1 MFYSEAILSRRGPL
15 ARVWLAAHMERKLS
29 KTQTLQTDIQQAA
42 GAIMGQEVEVMALRL
57 SGQLL
62 LGVVRIYSR
71 KAKYLLDDC
80 NEALLKIKMAFRPGL
95 VDMTEDQLAVNRNAI
110 TLQGGNLDLDVL
122 IPDINWDIDFEDR
135 IAEPQG
141 HHVARQA
148 DITLQTAEDFQLDLD
163 DPGYGFDLGPS
174 DGIGSQDF
182 GELDLGLDFGDGPV
196 SIRDSV
202 SVVEGSVEVGR
213 DAPTPRSARESLH
226 SAMMGRGAD
235 KDLDVFSYR
244 SRELSEHPFGADM
257 DVDMPFGP
265 DIDIGGADF
274 DLGIDFGDHPP
285 AEREKT
291 PGQTRS
297 PSRMSS
303 PLTEPPQTPPPVNL
317 TLTPRAAEQKLPE
330 EEAGTAKAKRKVKEK
345 KQIIDSVIEL
355 ADGPGVRA
363 GRGLGAPV
371 VRDVSDILAE
381 QQFLPRSTMVMR
393 LLEIRE
399 DPIAHFLPTKVT
411 LKGTFFCAGPP
422 GLAPELSE
430 LFMRPL
436 QSGLPS
442 KKRGGSPDKGGR
454 KKPRVESSVQEDE
467 EVEQG
472 RRDTSVAPSVAIASE
487 ALGGRVSIA
496 PEGGFDFGEISGGMD
511 DFRMDVGGDFP
522 VAQDEI
528 ETERGRS
535 VAPSERSR
543 LSTPAVEAEEG
554 EESYAD
560 VSSAIAVFDVRPSQS
575 SQSQESTSDGE
586 GKGYSRNTVKALGV
600 IRKEL
605 QPEDEEGEKV
615 MSFAQMSHKASRRA
629 ASGFF
634 FELLVLGTRDCIKLT
649 QNAPFQNIEVRAK
662 DKLWERQ
669 RHGSTVPSIVSA
681 MDLQAVTG

>member
-135 IAEPQG
+135 IAEPHG

-196 SIRDSV
+196 SVRDGT
-202 SVVEGSVEVGR
+202 SVVDGSVEVGR
-213 DAPTPRSARESLH
+213 DAPTPRSARESLD
-226 SAMMGRGAD
+226 SAMLGRGRAAD
-235 KDLDVFSYR
+235 KDLDAFSYR
-244 SRELSEHPFGADM
+244 SREASEHPFGAEM
-257 DVDMPFGP
+257 DIDMPFGP
-265 DIDIGGADF
+265 DVLGADL
-274 DLGIDFGDHPP
+274 DLGLDFGDGLP
-285 AEREKT
+285 AQREKT

-303 PLTEPPQTPPPVNL
+303 PLTEPPQTPPPFELN
-317 TLTPRAAEQKLPE
+317 LTPRVAQPE
-330 EEAGTAKAKRKVKEK
+330 LSEEAEVEPDTTKAKRKPKEK

-355 ADGPGVRA
+355 ADGPGARA

-371 VRDVSDILAE
+371 VRDISDILAE

-393 LLEIRE
+393 LLEIRD
-399 DPIAHFLPTKVT
+399 DPLAHFLPTKVT
-411 LKGTFFCAGPP
+411 PEGTFFCAGPP

-430 LFMRPL
+430 LFMRPM
-436 QSGLPS
+436 QGGLPS
-442 KKRGGSPDKGGR
+442 KKRGASPDKGGR
-454 KKPRVESSVQEDE
+454 KKPRVEETTHEEE

-472 RRDTSVAPSVAIASE
+472 RRDASIAPSVAIASE
-487 ALGGRVSIA
+487 ALGGRASTV
-496 PEGGFDFGEISGGMD
+496 PEGGFDFGDVSGGMD

-522 VAQDEI
+522 VAHDEVA
-528 ETERGRS
+528 ERARS
-535 VAPSERSR
+535 AAPSERSR
-543 LSTPAVEAEEG
+543 LSTPAVDAEEG
-554 EESYAD
+554 EETYAD

-575 SQSQESTSDGE
+575 SQSQESANEAD
-586 GKGYSRNTVKALGV
+586 GKGYSRNTVKALGI
-600 IRKEL
+600 IRREL
-605 QPEDEEGEKV
+605 QPEDDEAEKTI
-615 MSFAQMSHKASRRA
+615 SFAQVSHKASRRA
-629 ASGFF
+629 ASAFF
-634 FELLVLGTRDCIKLT
+634 FELLVLGTRDCIKLS
-649 QNAPFQNIEVRAK
+649 QGAPFENIEVRAK
-662 DKLWERQ
+662 DKLWEHQ
-669 RHGSTVPSIVSA
+669 RHGSTAPSMISGFA
-681 MDLQAVTG
+681 